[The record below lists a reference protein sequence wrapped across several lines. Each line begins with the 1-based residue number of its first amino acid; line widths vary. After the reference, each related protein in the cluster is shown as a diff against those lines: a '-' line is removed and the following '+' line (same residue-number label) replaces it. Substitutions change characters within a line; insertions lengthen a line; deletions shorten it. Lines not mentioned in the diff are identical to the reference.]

1 MKRTNSIKL
10 RRIKY
15 FFGNNIKKILSFPFA
30 VIKLIL
36 SPLYIARAVFF
47 PAKRSKYPRL
57 DSDVYNKLNK
67 INKQINDPLGG
78 IKNIQDEHSR
88 YIHKLSKN
96 KISCLEDNMNMA
108 IVKIKTLEDKKASN
122 EYINSYLD
130 VGGRLL
136 NTEKGIKALEEDK

>member
-47 PAKRSKYPRL
+47 PIKRTKHPRL
-57 DSDVYNKLNK
+57 DSDVYN
-67 INKQINDPLGG
+67 
-78 IKNIQDEHSR
+78 S
-88 YIHKLSKN
+88 
-96 KISCLEDNMNMA
+96 
-108 IVKIKTLEDKKASN
+108 IKTLEGKFKKPN
-122 EYINSYLD
+122 DTMLTIIFNKLRNKY
-130 VGGRLL
+130 
-136 NTEKGIKALEEDK
+136 